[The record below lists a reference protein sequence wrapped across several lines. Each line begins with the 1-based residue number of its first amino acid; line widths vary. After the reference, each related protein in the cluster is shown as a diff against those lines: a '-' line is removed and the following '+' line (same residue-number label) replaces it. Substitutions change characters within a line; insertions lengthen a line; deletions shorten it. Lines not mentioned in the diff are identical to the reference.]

1 SVFLAVNATKCFD
14 CVTKEPRRDKCV
26 QPQDPKTS
34 DYFDCGQLTPVS
46 GDKYVCGR
54 LEYQRDGR
62 TMVTR
67 ACLIEITC
75 EALEKISQIELTNC
89 TICDTDFCNG
99 A

>member
-1 SVFLAVNATKCFD
+1 
-14 CVTKEPRRDKCV
+14 
-26 QPQDPKTS
+26 
-34 DYFDCGQLTPVS
+34 
-46 GDKYVCGR
+46 
-54 LEYQRDGR
+54 
-62 TMVTR
+62 MVTR